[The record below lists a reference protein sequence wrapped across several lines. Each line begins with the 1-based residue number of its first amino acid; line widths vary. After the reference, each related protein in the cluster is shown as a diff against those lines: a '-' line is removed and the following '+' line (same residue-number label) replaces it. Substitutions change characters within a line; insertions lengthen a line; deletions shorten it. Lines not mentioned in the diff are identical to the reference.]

1 MVEVGKVN
9 GIRVDLEDFLVFNVS
24 LDDIIYG
31 LIKDMPKQLMLFA
44 KNASDIGLKVE
55 LEAHNGSIT
64 IECTGLKTLYFE
76 DEESRPGCRYLAIA
90 RLECSDGVDYFIAFS
105 DTASHDYIH
114 YIEYVDRNR
123 ESQGHLYDDVT
134 EFIYVNE
141 WDYRPELV
149 DQWIKMFRNPKI
161 LENFPE
167 FSYVVMRLEWLKER
181 LEEELEEENP

>member
-1 MVEVGKVN
+1 MVEIGKVD
-9 GIRVDLEDFLVFNVS
+9 GIKVDLEDFLIFNVS
-24 LDDIIYG
+24 LDDIMYG

-55 LEAHNGSIT
+55 LEAHNGSVT
-64 IECTGLKTLYFE
+64 IECTGLKTLYLE
-76 DEESRPGCRYLAIA
+76 DDEARYLAIT
-90 RLECSDGVDYFIAFS
+90 RIESVDGVDYFITFS
-105 DTASHDYIH
+105 DPMANDYIH

-123 ESQGHLYDDVT
+123 ESQGYLYDDVT

-141 WDYRPELV
+141 WDYKPELV